1 MDLDVVIKK
10 YPIVNKDWKY
20 YSDKDVSL
28 NSHIF
33 MEIQYNN
40 LPEGIYK
47 DVTKY
52 FVRKK
57 YKINYDSHDYTEM
70 WLDPWNRKFKCFP
83 FDKMIGN
90 NTYGWDGDVYGWCSI
105 RDIAYQLDKCYVIT
119 TTVHNKKVYCLDILI
134 D

>member
-52 FVRKK
+52 FARKK

-70 WLDPWNRKFKCFP
+70 RLDPWNRKFKCFP
-83 FDKMIGN
+83 FDKMVGN
-90 NTYGWDGDVYGWCSI
+90 NTYGWDGDVA
-105 RDIAYQLDKCYVIT
+105 RDWPVRVMVKMLQNLRYDK
-119 TTVHNKKVYCLDILI
+119 NKESFIY
-134 D
+134 

>member
-28 NSHIF
+28 NTHIF

-40 LPEGIYK
+40 LPEGIYT

-57 YKINYDSHDYTEM
+57 YKIDYDSHDYTEM
-70 WLDPWNRKFKCFP
+70 RFDPWNRKFKCFLVS
-83 FDKMIGN
+83 G
-90 NTYGWDGDVYGWCSI
+90 
-105 RDIAYQLDKCYVIT
+105 
-119 TTVHNKKVYCLDILI
+119 
-134 D
+134 